1 MVRAAFGR
9 TSEIAEMSWDEV
21 RWDEHAQVATVCWY
35 EMKTSKTKTFALA
48 AGKTRHDDV
57 YLKGGDWLATNQRAA
72 PAYDSRARRDP
83 LDISQADFVRRNL
96 CFYCHVFD
104 NKHCHKTVGPCTPQ
118 HYIHFVTERL
128 CTPML
133 CRYIAPEPA
142 GEGVVSDLVHCSH
155 CNYMSMNDN
164 ELYIAHAVRSLTE
177 CIKYI

>member
-1 MVRAAFGR
+1 MRAMTRSGCRSTTR
-9 TSEIAEMSWDEV
+9 T
-21 RWDEHAQVATVCWY
+21 R
-35 EMKTSKTKTFALA
+35 KTLGA
-48 AGKTRHDDV
+48 V
-57 YLKGGDWLATNQRAA
+57 V
-72 PAYDSRARRDP
+72 RARRDA

-96 CFYCHVFD
+96 CFYCHVFE

-142 GEGVVSDLVHCSH
+142 GEAVVSDLVHCSH

-164 ELYIAHAVRSLTE
+164 ELYIPHAVRSMTE
-177 CIKYI
+177 CIKLYMKLC